1 MQNILLKTQN
11 LYMTIVHTK
20 SALTKIKKKKTSKT
34 PWVKESKVSYSKNF
48 KNSSFLKKKKK
59 KKKNIKESSFICYLT
74 SSDYTGTGK

>member
-11 LYMTIVHTK
+11 LYMTIEHTK

-48 KNSSFLKKKKK
+48 KNSSFLWKKKKK
-59 KKKNIKESSFICYLT
+59 TIKESSFIYYLT

>member
-34 PWVKESKVSYSKNF
+34 PWVKESKVTKTKNF
-48 KNSSFLKKKKK
+48 KNSSFLWKKKKK
-59 KKKNIKESSFICYLT
+59 KKKKPSKKVVLFII
-74 SSDYTGTGK
+74 

>member
-48 KNSSFLKKKKK
+48 KNTSFLLKKKKK
-59 KKKNIKESSFICYLT
+59 KKKTKKVVLFII
-74 SSDYTGTGK
+74 

>member
-11 LYMTIVHTK
+11 LYMTIEHTK

-48 KNSSFLKKKKK
+48 KNSSFLWKKKKK
-59 KKKNIKESSFICYLT
+59 KKKKKTKKVVLFII
-74 SSDYTGTGK
+74 

>member
-34 PWVKESKVSYSKNF
+34 PWVKERKVSYSKNF
-48 KNSSFLKKKKK
+48 KKTSFLLKKKKK
-59 KKKNIKESSFICYLT
+59 PSKKVVLFII
-74 SSDYTGTGK
+74 

>member
-34 PWVKESKVSYSKNF
+34 PWVKESKVSYSQNF
-48 KNSSFLKKKKK
+48 KNSSFLCKKKKK
-59 KKKNIKESSFICYLT
+59 KKPSKKVVLFII
-74 SSDYTGTGK
+74 

>member
-48 KNSSFLKKKKK
+48 KNSSFLWKKKKK
-59 KKKNIKESSFICYLT
+59 KTIKESSFIYYLT

>member
-48 KNSSFLKKKKK
+48 KNSSFLWKKK
-59 KKKNIKESSFICYLT
+59 KKKNKKESIFIYYLT

>member
-34 PWVKESKVSYSKNF
+34 PWVKESKVSYSKKL
-48 KNSSFLKKKKK
+48 KNTIFFWKKKKK
-59 KKKNIKESSFICYLT
+59 KKPSKKVVLFII
-74 SSDYTGTGK
+74 